1 MTTTVPRVSADLL
14 RALDAVQVAEDAT
27 QATVLD
33 EELTAENPSGLVS
46 QLRTSLYRRLHAG
59 MDKQDGPRARS
70 MRDNDLDARYTAAM
84 PHSTTIVPAI
94 VLGSRNDQPV
104 ITVVVEGVRTRVPVS
119 CVVKWPQRASG
130 PALLRL
136 PAQRPG
142 RSPGFFLTD
151 SSRGLRTGPA
161 TLRMYIHLTDREAAP
176 QVWGVV
182 LERLESL
189 GLRYRSK
196 VTSNGGLLPRRDGL
210 VVYLGPDAWDRIAHV
225 ADAVRGL
232 EGLGDS
238 TSPFVHRL
246 APGVGAAWEPRDQR
260 PGKKGLSFGEH
271 RSQVLAEA
279 LVAQALSATPRT
291 REACVAESLIDA
303 GIDPLFP
310 ARNLSSPTLP
320 GFGLA

>member
-1 MTTTVPRVSADLL
+1 MTTTAPRVSGDLL
-14 RALDAVQVAEDAT
+14 RALDSVQVAEGAT
-27 QATVLD
+27 EATALD
-33 EELTAENPSGLVS
+33 EELTAESPSGLVS

-59 MDKQDGPRARS
+59 MDKQDSPRARS
-70 MRDNDLDARYTAAM
+70 LRDNDLDARYTAAM
-84 PHSTTIVPAI
+84 PHSTTLVPAT
-94 VLGSRNDQPV
+94 VLDGRNDQRV
-104 ITVVVEGVRTRVPVS
+104 ITAVVEGVRTRVPGS

-151 SSRGLRTGPA
+151 SSRGLRTGAA
-161 TLRMYIHLTDREAAP
+161 TLRMYIHLTDRETAP

-182 LERLESL
+182 LERLEAL

-196 VTSNGGLLPRRDGL
+196 VTSNGNLLPRRDGL
-210 VVYLGPDAWDRIAHV
+210 VIYLGPDAWDHIAHV
-225 ADAVRGL
+225 ADAVRGVK
-232 EGLGDS
+232 GLGDI

-246 APGVGAAWEPRDQR
+246 APGIGAAWEPRDHR
-260 PGKKGLSFGEH
+260 PGKRGLSFGEH

-279 LVAQALSATPRT
+279 LVAQTLSVTSRT
-291 REACVAESLIDA
+291 REVCVAESLIDA
-303 GIDPLFP
+303 GVDPLFP